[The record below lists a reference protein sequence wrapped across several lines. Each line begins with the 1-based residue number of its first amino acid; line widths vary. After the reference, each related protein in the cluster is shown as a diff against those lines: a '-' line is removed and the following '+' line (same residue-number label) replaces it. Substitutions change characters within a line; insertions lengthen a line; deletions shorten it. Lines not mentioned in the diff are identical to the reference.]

1 MISENDFYKFIGL
14 AVVILL
20 VVSVCARLFKV
31 QTKVIEGMTIGG
43 SSSSSTTDKDKVA
56 DAISSNNDSVDDD
69 LLVSKYRTSY
79 EDTIVALEKNCSDY
93 LLSGVVNNAEAIS
106 KDPTSEANQKIITA
120 LNNLSTFRS
129 TLNTAMVILDKK

>member
-31 QTKVIEGMTIGG
+31 QTKVIEGMTIGS

-56 DAISSNNDSVDDD
+56 DAVSSNNDSVDDE

-93 LLSGVVNNAEAIS
+93 ILSGVVNNAEAIS
-106 KDPTSEANQKIITA
+106 KDPTSAENQKIISA
-120 LNNLSTFRS
+120 LNNLTTFRS